1 VPDCCKDTPDD
12 GCVPIY
18 VVYLSVNMSAMLVAE
33 IVLYK
38 ILKTKFTD
46 AEAESIIASIEQKV
60 HSSIDER
67 KNDLATKGDIAA
79 VKEDV
84 NKVAVSVSETK
95 AEIIKWMFIFWIGQL
110 ASFIAIA
117 KLLMK

>member
-1 VPDCCKDTPDD
+1 
-12 GCVPIY
+12 
-18 VVYLSVNMSAMLVAE
+18 MLVAE
-33 IVLYK
+33 IELYK

-60 HSSIDER
+60 HTSIDER
-67 KNDLATKGDIAA
+67 KSDLVTKGDI
-79 VKEDV
+79 VTIKEDI
-84 NKVAVSVSETK
+84 NKVEIKVSETK
-95 AEIIKWMFIFWIGQL
+95 ADIIKWMFIFWIGQL